1 MGASCTVQGW
11 KPIREE
17 DIITKVRY
25 EKPLGD
31 ISGVVRVYYKSYLYD
46 DEREYDCVKTFIWAS
61 KAEDYVK
68 FVVPIINT
76 PSAFIKGN
84 RYYAEWVVPQV
95 KKKQY
100 CRYCVHCFEGD
111 GYCCSDPP
119 AGKDGYLSDDVIK
132 RPNHC
137 RNFCETVDI
146 ITGRKYKSRNAAIAE
161 EKSTNAENND
171 IQLSFF

>member
-25 EKPLGD
+25 EKYHGE
-31 ISGVVRVYYKSYLYD
+31 INGTVRVYYKSRLYD
-46 DEREYDCVKTFIWAS
+46 DEREYDCVRNYIWGS

-84 RYYAEWVVPQV
+84 RYYSEWVGPKNPAKA
-95 KKKQY
+95 KK
-100 CRYCVHCFEGD
+100 
-111 GYCCSDPP
+111 
-119 AGKDGYLSDDVIK
+119 
-132 RPNHC
+132 
-137 RNFCETVDI
+137 
-146 ITGRKYKSRNAAIAE
+146 NAAIAE
-161 EKSTNAENND
+161 KKSTNAENAD
-171 IQLSFF
+171 TQLSFF

>member
-1 MGASCTVQGW
+1 MGASCTVQAWG
-11 KPIREE
+11 PIREE

-31 ISGVVRVYYKSYLYD
+31 ISGVVRVYYKSHLYD

-76 PSAFIKGN
+76 APIKGN
-84 RYYAEWVVPQV
+84 RHYAEWVVPQV

-100 CRYCVHCFEGD
+100 CRYCAHCFEGD
-111 GYCCSDPP
+111 GYCCNNPP
-119 AGKDGYLSDDVIK
+119 EGKDGYLSDEAIK
-132 RPNHC
+132 RPNQC
-137 RNFCETVDI
+137 KNFCQTEDI
-146 ITGRKYKSRNAAIAE
+146 ITGREYKPRNAVNT
-161 EKSTNAENND
+161 EKKSENAENND
-171 IQLSFF
+171 VQLTFF

>member
-25 EKPLGD
+25 DKPLGD
-31 ISGVVRVYYKSYLYD
+31 ISGVVRVYYKSHLYD

-84 RYYAEWVVPQV
+84 RYYAEWAGP
-95 KKKQY
+95 KK
-100 CRYCVHCFEGD
+100 
-111 GYCCSDPP
+111 P
-119 AGKDGYLSDDVIK
+119 ANAKKNAVIAEKKSENAKKDDV
-132 RPNHC
+132 
-137 RNFCETVDI
+137 
-146 ITGRKYKSRNAAIAE
+146 
-161 EKSTNAENND
+161 
-171 IQLSFF
+171 QLTFF

>member
-31 ISGVVRVYYKSYLYD
+31 ISGVVRVYYKSHLYD
-46 DEREYDCVKTFIWAS
+46 DEREYDCVRCYIWGS
-61 KAEDYVK
+61 RAEDYVK

-84 RYYAEWVVPQV
+84 TYYAEWVGPKNPANA
-95 KKKQY
+95 KKK
-100 CRYCVHCFEGD
+100 
-111 GYCCSDPP
+111 
-119 AGKDGYLSDDVIK
+119 
-132 RPNHC
+132 
-137 RNFCETVDI
+137 
-146 ITGRKYKSRNAAIAE
+146 AAIAE
-161 EKSTNAENND
+161 KKSTNAENEEA
-171 IQLSFF
+171 QLTFF

>member
-31 ISGVVRVYYKSYLYD
+31 ISGVVRVYYKSHLYD
-46 DEREYDCVKTFIWAS
+46 DEREYDCVRRYIWGS
-61 KAEDYVK
+61 RAEDYVK

-84 RYYAEWVVPQV
+84 RYYSEWVGSKNPAKA
-95 KKKQY
+95 KK
-100 CRYCVHCFEGD
+100 
-111 GYCCSDPP
+111 
-119 AGKDGYLSDDVIK
+119 
-132 RPNHC
+132 
-137 RNFCETVDI
+137 
-146 ITGRKYKSRNAAIAE
+146 NAAIAE
-161 EKSTNAENND
+161 KKSENAKND
-171 IQLSFF
+171 DVQLTFF

>member
-31 ISGVVRVYYKSYLYD
+31 ISGVVRVYYKSHLYD
-46 DEREYDCVKTFIWAS
+46 DEREYDCVRNFIWGS
-61 KAEDYVK
+61 RAEDYVK

-84 RYYAEWVVPQV
+84 RYYAEWAGPKNPAKA
-95 KKKQY
+95 KK
-100 CRYCVHCFEGD
+100 
-111 GYCCSDPP
+111 
-119 AGKDGYLSDDVIK
+119 
-132 RPNHC
+132 
-137 RNFCETVDI
+137 
-146 ITGRKYKSRNAAIAE
+146 NAAIAE
-161 EKSTNAENND
+161 EKSTSAENEET
-171 IQLSFF
+171 QLSFF

>member
-1 MGASCTVQGW
+1 MGASCTVQAWG
-11 KPIREE
+11 PIREE

-31 ISGVVRVYYKSYLYD
+31 ISGVVRVYYKSHLYD
-46 DEREYDCVKTFIWAS
+46 DEREYDCVRTFIWAS

-76 PSAFIKGN
+76 APTKGN
-84 RYYAEWVVPQV
+84 RYYALWEVPQV

-100 CRYCVHCFEGD
+100 CRYCSHCFEGD

-119 AGKDGYLSDDVIK
+119 EGKDGYLSDDAIK

-137 RNFCETVDI
+137 NNFCETKDI
-146 ITGRKYKSRNAAIAE
+146 ITGREYKPRNAAIAE
-161 EKSTNAENND
+161 KKSTNAENND
-171 IQLSFF
+171 VQLTFF